1 MNSKVEQFLTAKEEK
16 NIIDAIRT
24 AEELTSGELRVHI
37 ESNSTGNIDARTI
50 DVFETLQMHQTAER
64 NGVLIY
70 IAVIDK
76 AFAIYGDDGI
86 NRKVDLN
93 FWNSTKDIMQNHFK
107 AGQFAEGLIQGILK
121 AGQEL
126 SRFFPRLDS
135 DVNELS
141 NTISKG

>member
-135 DVNELS
+135 DVNELP